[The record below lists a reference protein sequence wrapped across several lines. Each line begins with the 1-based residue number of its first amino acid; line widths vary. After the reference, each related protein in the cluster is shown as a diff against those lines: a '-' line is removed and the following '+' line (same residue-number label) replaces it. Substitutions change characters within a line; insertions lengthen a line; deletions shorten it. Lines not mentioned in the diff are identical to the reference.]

1 MTTYTILHAKDFPE
15 GTRNGYLKD
24 TLAIA
29 DSILHD
35 GYRVVG
41 MIEAESFE
49 DAYMKSQ
56 NDWPGHGHNDGWA
69 SSPARSTSVGDVI
82 KLGPPGVGGEFH
94 VVAPFGFLYIGEGA
108 SDAAIAKAV
117 ERILS

>member
-1 MTTYTILHAKDFPE
+1 MTTYTILHAKDFAE

-41 MIEAESFE
+41 IVEAESFE
-49 DAYMKSQ
+49 DAYAKSQ
-56 NDWPGHGHNDGWA
+56 NGLAGWA
-69 SSPARSTSVGDVI
+69 AVPTRSTSVGDVI
-82 KLGPPGVGGEFH
+82 KLGPPGVGGEFQT
-94 VVAPFGFLYIGEGA
+94 VAPFGFAHIGEGA
-108 SDAAIAKAV
+108 TDAAIADAV
-117 ERILS
+117 QRVLS